1 MKMRAVCIFWS
12 IIDMNKFYVS
22 LFQVLEYLFPHK
34 AAIKNFQIESL
45 LLQFLPISLSSFRN
59 FFRRNQLPGK
69 AIQ

>member
-22 LFQVLEYLFPHK
+22 LFQVLEYLFPYK
-34 AAIKNFQIESL
+34 AAIKNFQIERL

-59 FFRRNQLPGK
+59 VFRRNQLLGK